1 MNLLKL
7 CFQKGGKMAKKRSK
21 KGLPPFLPSI
31 MYPKKR
37 GKKAAPKIPPG
48 KKPREYE
55 LLNLDDLAK
64 VLVYPLEAI
73 TVLAEE
79 IRDRILA
86 EIVSK
91 KDLKKELFNLKM
103 LYDSDMLTKDEYK
116 KSVEKLI
123 SELKTV
129 KEHNK
134 TKEEER

>member
-1 MNLLKL
+1 
-7 CFQKGGKMAKKRSK
+7 MAKKRSK

-64 VLVYPLEAI
+64 VLVYPLEAF
-73 TVLAEE
+73 TVLAGE
-79 IRDRILA
+79 IRDRALA
-86 EIVSK
+86 EIAGKV
-91 KDLKKELFNLKM
+91 DLKEELFNLKM
-103 LYDSDMLTKDEYK
+103 FYESGMLNEDEYK
-116 KSVEKLI
+116 KRVEKLI
-123 SELKTV
+123 AELEAV

-134 TKEEER
+134 KAK

>member
-1 MNLLKL
+1 
-7 CFQKGGKMAKKRSK
+7 MAKKRSK

-79 IRDRILA
+79 IRDRALA
-86 EIVSK
+86 EIAGKV
-91 KDLKKELFNLKM
+91 DLKEELFNLKM
-103 LYDSDMLTKDEYK
+103 FYESGMLNEDEYK
-116 KSVEKLI
+116 KRVEKLI
-123 SELKTV
+123 AELETV

-134 TKEEER
+134 KAK

>member
-1 MNLLKL
+1 
-7 CFQKGGKMAKKRSK
+7 MAKKRSK

-79 IRDRILA
+79 IRDRALA
-86 EIVSK
+86 EIAGK
-91 KDLKKELFNLKM
+91 RALKEELFNLKM
-103 LYDSDMLTKDEYK
+103 LYESGMLNEDEYK
-116 KSVEKLI
+116 KRVEKLI
-123 SELKTV
+123 AELEAV

-134 TKEEER
+134 KAK

>member
-1 MNLLKL
+1 
-7 CFQKGGKMAKKRSK
+7 MAKKLHRRK
-21 KGLPPFLPSI
+21 LLPFLPSI
-31 MYPKKR
+31 MYPRKREKKT
-37 GKKAAPKIPPG
+37 ISEMPPDRE
-48 KKPREYE
+48 PREYD
-55 LLNLDDLAK
+55 LLYLDDLAK
-64 VLVYPLEAI
+64 LLFCPLEVF
-73 TVLAEE
+73 TVFTEEIMDKSLAET
-79 IRDRILA
+79 A
-86 EIVSK
+86 GK

>member
-1 MNLLKL
+1 
-7 CFQKGGKMAKKRSK
+7 MAKKRSK

-64 VLVYPLEAI
+64 VLVYPLEAF
-73 TVLAEE
+73 TVLAGE
-79 IRDRILA
+79 IRDRALA
-86 EIVSK
+86 EIAGK
-91 KDLKKELFNLKM
+91 RALKEELFNLKM
-103 LYDSDMLTKDEYK
+103 LYESGMLNEDEYK
-116 KSVEKLI
+116 KRVEKLI
-123 SELKTV
+123 AELETV

-134 TKEEER
+134 KAK

>member
-1 MNLLKL
+1 
-7 CFQKGGKMAKKRSK
+7 MAKKLHRRK
-21 KGLPPFLPSI
+21 LLPFLPSI
-31 MYPKKR
+31 MYPRKK
-37 GKKAAPKIPPG
+37 GKKTISEMPSDR
-48 KKPREYE
+48 KPREYD
-55 LLNLDDLAK
+55 LLYLDDLAE
-64 VLVYPLEAI
+64 VLLCPLEAF

-103 LYDSDMLTKDEYK
+103 LYNSDMLTKDEYK

-134 TKEEER
+134 TKEPEKGGR